1 MESDVRRAMPPGGSL
16 SLMGG
21 LSLSSR
27 KKILVLPSF
36 FPTAEHPWRGIF
48 FVEQAA
54 LAGERFDVRMLNID
68 CIRVARRRPIEWFHQ
83 FLAPRTADV
92 VAEDAAYDV
101 QIYRACFRLALMTE
115 RQYFS
120 AWKNALIRSF
130 RNFCASG
137 WVPDLI
143 HAHCAVKAG
152 IAARELQKA
161 FRIPYVITEQ
171 QHIIFQYFTNDQW
184 EHAKH
189 VYEDAQQIAVASE
202 FEKQMLA
209 MNGVSR
215 QPLIVG
221 NLVDETRF
229 TVKSKMRSA
238 APFGILFVGLASRLK
253 DFPTFFG
260 ALSVLKERG
269 FAFRAIIV
277 APPFPDIDIDE
288 FPDQIAR
295 LGLNEHVIFK
305 RYASRAEMVTLIHS
319 ADVLVSTSVAETF
332 GIAICEALMCG
343 CPVVVTKSGGV
354 SDFVRDGENGYEV
367 PIRNSDALAARISDV
382 IGGKLSMNIA
392 AIRESVRTKFGRD
405 AFLASICKLYTDHPV
420 AERMLP
426 RKRRNS
432 LDSI

>member
-1 MESDVRRAMPPGGSL
+1 VSL
-16 SLMGG
+16 ILQV
-21 LSLSSR
+21 LSLSDR

-36 FPTAEHPWRGIF
+36 FPTSEQPWRGIF

-54 LAGERFDVRMLNID
+54 LAGERFDVRMLNIH
-68 CIRVARRRPIEWFHQ
+68 CTRVARRRPNEWVHQ

-92 VAEDAAYDV
+92 LPEDATDDV
-101 QIYRACFRLALMTE
+101 QIYRTCLRLALINE

-143 HAHCAVKAG
+143 HAHCAVNAG
-152 IAARELQKA
+152 IAALELQKA
-161 FRIPYVITEQ
+161 FHIPYVITEQ
-171 QHIIFQYFTNDQW
+171 QHIIFEYFTNDQW

-215 QPLIVG
+215 HPLVVG
-221 NLVDETRF
+221 NLIDETRF
-229 TVKSKMRSA
+229 PLKSKMRSA
-238 APFGILFVGLASRLK
+238 PPFGILFVGVASRLK
-253 DFPTFFG
+253 DFPTFFD
-260 ALSVLKERG
+260 ALSILKQRG
-269 FAFRAIIV
+269 FSFRAIIV
-277 APPFPDIDIDE
+277 APPFPGIDIDA

-295 LGLNEHVIFK
+295 MGLNEHVTFK
-305 RYASRAEMVTLIHS
+305 HHASRAEMVTLMHK

-354 SDFVRDGENGYEV
+354 SDFVRDGENGFEV
-367 PIRNSDALAARISDV
+367 PIRSSDALAARISDV

-405 AFLASICKLYTDHPV
+405 AFLASICKLYTAHPL
-420 AERMLP
+420 AERMLSEP
-426 RKRRNS
+426 AVQQS
-432 LDSI
+432 